1 MKLKNILKLWFPLWF
16 TQEKSFIAIPAIMSA
31 LPWVVG
37 AGVGAAAVSA
47 LTPKQKK
54 VQANVAPLEAMKEER
69 TKRKKELEESL
80 KVREVEAG
88 EREESLKEMLTT
100 QRESREEGLQDL
112 LQARLQE
119 TEYQEKRETQLTGEQ
134 QAETGMLRSTFTG
147 EKLQD
152 IAVRTEAKQATAKVA
167 VGEAIERGREKEE
180 LTFRSM
186 SEAREKMET
195 MREFEEFNQVS
206 QSISQL
212 DQTIFKARMDADIA
226 TQRMNAQQKATFGGL
241 LGSIA
246 GIGIGVMTGG
256 FGMGAIGTVL
266 GGQAGGSIGGGIGSL

>member
-1 MKLKNILKLWFPLWF
+1 MVLQFLFPLLF
-16 TQEKSFIAIPAIMSA
+16 VHKKYFLGSLLDAT
-31 LPWVVG
+31 VG
-37 AGVGAAAVSA
+37 AVGRAVGGVVEGVAGIFKG
-47 LTPKQKK
+47 PKQQK
-54 VQANVAPLEAMKEER
+54 VQANVAPLEAMKAER

-100 QRESREEGLQDL
+100 QRERREGGLQDL

-119 TEYQEKRETQLTGEQ
+119 SEYQEQRETQLTGEQ
-134 QAETGMLRSTFTG
+134 AAETGMLRSTFTG

-152 IAVRTEAKQATAKVA
+152 IAVRTEAQQATAKVA

-195 MREFEEFNQVS
+195 MREFQEFNQVS

-212 DQTIFKARMDADIA
+212 DQTIFKARMNADMA
-226 TQRMNAQQKATFGGL
+226 TQRMNAQQKASFGGL

-256 FGMGAIGTVL
+256 FGMGAVGTL
-266 GGQAGGSIGGGIGSL
+266 MGGQAGGSIGGGIGSL